1 MELLRELL
9 KFRRKKMGT
18 YISNVKGTTILTAS
32 GNIFAGPARVL
43 GIYYVSDTTA
53 GSIEITDGNG
63 GTSLAKFATPLG
75 AAVASQEI
83 PYYISIPGDG
93 IRCET
98 NPYAVLINVNKVTF
112 IYG

>member
-1 MELLRELL
+1 
-9 KFRRKKMGT
+9 MG
-18 YISNVKGTTILTAS
+18 YVSNVKGTTILTAS

-63 GTSLAKFATPLG
+63 GTSLGKFATPLG
-75 AAVASQEI
+75 AAVAGDETAFYI
-83 PYYISIPGDG
+83 PIPGDG
-93 IRCET
+93 IRCQV
-98 NPYAVLINVNKVTF
+98 NPYAVLTNVNKVTF

>member
-1 MELLRELL
+1 
-9 KFRRKKMGT
+9 MG
-18 YISNVKGTTILTAS
+18 YVSNVKGTTILTAS

-63 GTSLAKFATPLG
+63 GTSLGKFATPLG
-75 AAVASQEI
+75 AAVAGDETAFYI
-83 PYYISIPGDG
+83 PIPGDG
-93 IRCET
+93 IRCEV
-98 NPYAVLINVNKVTF
+98 NPYAVLTNVDKVTF

>member
-1 MELLRELL
+1 
-9 KFRRKKMGT
+9 MGT
-18 YISNVKGTTILTAS
+18 YVSNVKGTTILTAS